1 MFLKNDNFKL
11 GFLLGLI
18 VPLVVFAILYF
29 IRFSHYS
36 FEEFLQLFPRQN
48 ALITF
53 FGAWCLVG
61 NIALLTLFLNTN
73 KYQTAKGI
81 FVISVVYGVGILLM
95 KLFN

>member
-1 MFLKNDNFKL
+1 LFLKKDNFKL
-11 GFLLGLI
+11 GFVLGLI
-18 VPLVVFAILYF
+18 VPIIVFLIIYM
-29 IRFSHYS
+29 IRFPDYS
-36 FEEFLQLFPRQN
+36 LGEFITMVPRQN

-53 FGAWCLVG
+53 FGAWCMVG

-81 FVISVVYGVGILLM
+81 FFISVIYGIGILLL